1 MGKNTS
7 KYPLLKMLIMQ
18 EPCIVN
24 GGGRTLNSFKFGSGI
39 HTIDPISVYMFNLEI
54 EVVFG
59 VIKSY
64 ILHALVIKFFSIL
77 CPKYNKSTSGNP
89 EIGVLK

>member
-7 KYPLLKMLIMQ
+7 KYLLLKMLIMQ
-18 EPCIVN
+18 ESYIVN
-24 GGGRTLNSFKFGSGI
+24 GGGTTLNSFKFGSGI
-39 HTIDPISVYMFNLEI
+39 HTKDPISVYMFNLEI

-59 VIKSY
+59 VIKLY

>member
-7 KYPLLKMLIMQ
+7 KYPLLKMRIMQ
-18 EPCIVN
+18 ESCIVN
-24 GGGRTLNSFKFGSGI
+24 GGGTTLNSFKFGSGI
-39 HTIDPISVYMFNLEI
+39 HTKDPVSVYMFNLEI

-59 VIKSY
+59 VIKSH

>member
-1 MGKNTS
+1 MGKSTS

-18 EPCIVN
+18 ESCIVN
-24 GGGRTLNSFKFGSGI
+24 WGGTTLNSFKFGTGI
-39 HTIDPISVYMFNLEI
+39 HKKDPISVYMFNLEI

-64 ILHALVIKFFSIL
+64 ILHTLVIKCFSIL

-89 EIGVLK
+89 GIGALK